1 MPGFSPT
8 HVLTSLAA
16 SLDIPQLFDQAHWIV
31 KAVMILLAVMFVWAG
46 FGKITGSAGT
56 AGFMA
61 SAGMPMVGLLLPMT
75 ILLELGGG
83 IALILGW
90 KARIVALAL
99 AAFTLVATLVFHRFW
114 EMQPDAV
121 MANTLFFY
129 KNVGVIGGMLMV
141 FAFGPGR
148 YSVDKT

>member
-1 MPGFSPT
+1 M
-8 HVLTSLAA
+8 
-16 SLDIPQLFDQAHWIV
+16 
-31 KAVMILLAVMFVWAG
+31 
-46 FGKITGSAGT
+46 
-56 AGFMA
+56 
-61 SAGMPMVGLLLPMT
+61 
-75 ILLELGGG
+75 GGG

-141 FAFGPGR
+141 FAFGPGKFSIDR
-148 YSVDKT
+148 G